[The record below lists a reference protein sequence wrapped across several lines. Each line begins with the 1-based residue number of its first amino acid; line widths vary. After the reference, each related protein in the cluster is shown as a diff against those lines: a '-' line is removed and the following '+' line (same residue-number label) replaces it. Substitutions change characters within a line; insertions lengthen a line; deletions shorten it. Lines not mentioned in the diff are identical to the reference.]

1 MKLAYFFAKRYL
13 FSKKS
18 TQAINIISI
27 ISVIGV
33 CIGSAALFVILSV
46 FNGFEEL
53 NLLYYQKLSPDL
65 KIMRID
71 DNYFNPAE
79 LKNVTDVLTEQNT
92 SVFTIEDQALLK
104 YSNTPYYTIVKG
116 VSDNFLQLKSI
127 DSVLVAG
134 EFLFEDSL
142 TSYAVMGKGISD
154 ALGIDAR
161 QTIEQVDVY
170 APKSNFKTQ
179 SIDPSTAIKQKY
191 FYPAGIFSVQQ
202 NLDERY
208 VFTSLAFAQ
217 DLFEKTDSVNG
228 LEIYCTSEKE
238 MLKLQEEIT
247 AILPSDY
254 IIKNRYELN
263 EVLYK
268 VLNTERWAVYLI
280 LTLILT
286 VAICNIIG
294 AVTMLIIDKKKDIA
308 LLRAMGMNQETIRS
322 IYFIQSILISLI
334 GLFIG
339 LIIGGV
345 FVYLQDTYGLITI
358 GGSDEFLI
366 QQYPVKMIY
375 TDYLLVFA
383 TVMILSIITGWLTS
397 AQSKKAGEHIRDSIS
412 A

>member
-247 AILPSDY
+247 AILPSNY

-345 FVYLQDTYGLITI
+345 FVYLQDSYGLITI

>member
-1 MKLAYFFAKRYL
+1 MRLAYFFAKRYL

-18 TQAINIISI
+18 TQAINIISF

-65 KIMRID
+65 KVMRSD
-71 DNYFNPAE
+71 DNYFHAHE
-79 LKNVTDVLTEQNT
+79 LKKIQDIIPANNT
-92 SVFTIEDQALLK
+92 AVFTIEDQALLK
-104 YSNTPYYTIVKG
+104 YGNTPYYSIVKG
-116 VSDNFLQLKSI
+116 VSDNFLRLKSI
-127 DSVLVAG
+127 DSVLIAG
-134 EFLFEDSL
+134 EFFFEDSL

-154 ALGIDAR
+154 ALGINVQ

-170 APKSNFKTQ
+170 APKSDFKTQ

-208 VFTSLAFAQ
+208 VFTSLTFAQ

-228 LEIYCTSEKE
+228 LEIYGVAEKE
-238 MLKLQEEIT
+238 MLKLQKKIAQE
-247 AILPSDY
+247 LPSAY

-308 LLRAMGMNQETIRS
+308 LLRAMGMNQQTIRS
-322 IYFIQSILISLI
+322 IYFIQSILISFI
-334 GLFIG
+334 GLIIG

-345 FVYLQDTYGLITI
+345 FVYLQDRYGLITI
-358 GGSDEFLI
+358 GGSEEFLI

-375 TDYLLVFA
+375 SDYLLVFA

-397 AQSKKAGEHIRDSIS
+397 AQSKSAGEHIRDSIS
-412 A
+412 S

>member
-65 KIMRID
+65 KIVRID

-79 LKNVTDVLTEQNT
+79 LKKISDLIGEQNT

-104 YSNTPYYTIVKG
+104 YSNTPYYAIVKG

-134 EFLFEDSL
+134 EFVFEDSL
-142 TSYAVMGKGISD
+142 ASYAVMGKGISD

-179 SIDPSTAIKQKY
+179 NIDPSTAIHQKY

-217 DLFEKTDSVNG
+217 DLFEKPDSVNG
-228 LEIYCTSEKE
+228 LEIYCATEKE
-238 MLKLQEEIT
+238 MFKLQKEI
-247 AILPSDY
+247 AQELPSTY
-254 IIKNRYELN
+254 TIKNRYELN

-334 GLFIG
+334 GLFFG

-345 FVYLQDTYGLITI
+345 FVYLQDAYGLITI
-358 GGSDEFLI
+358 GGSEEFLI

-397 AQSKKAGEHIRDSIS
+397 AQSKSAGEHIRDSIS
-412 A
+412 S

>member
-208 VFTSLAFAQ
+208 VFTSLSFAQ

>member
-228 LEIYCTSEKE
+228 LEIYCASEKE

>member
-71 DNYFNPAE
+71 DNYFHPSE
-79 LKNVTDVLTEQNT
+79 LTKINT
-92 SVFTIEDQALLK
+92 LIPQENTAVYTIEDQALLK
-104 YSNTPYYTIVKG
+104 YGNTPYYTIVKG
-116 VSDNFLQLKSI
+116 VSDNFLKLNSI
-127 DSVLVAG
+127 DSVLIAG
-134 EFLFEDSL
+134 DFFFEDSL
-142 TSYAVMGKGISD
+142 TSYAVMGKSISD
-154 ALGIDAR
+154 ALGIDAQ

-170 APKSNFKTQ
+170 APKSDFKTQ

-228 LEIYCTSEKE
+228 LEIYCRSEKE
-238 MLKLQEEIT
+238 MLKLQNEISKE
-247 AILPSDY
+247 LPSAY
-254 IIKNRYELN
+254 TIKNRYELN
-263 EVLYK
+263 EILYK

-308 LLRAMGMNQETIRS
+308 LLRAMGMNQQTIRS
-322 IYFIQSILISLI
+322 IYFIQSILISFIGLLI
-334 GLFIG
+334 GLVV
-339 LIIGGV
+339 GGI
-345 FVYLQDTYGLITI
+345 FVYLQDKYGLITI
-358 GGSDEFLI
+358 GGSEEFLI
-366 QQYPVKMIY
+366 QKYPVKMIY
-375 TDYLLVFA
+375 SDYLLVFA

-397 AQSKKAGEHIRDSIS
+397 AQSKNAGEHIRDSIYS
-412 A
+412 